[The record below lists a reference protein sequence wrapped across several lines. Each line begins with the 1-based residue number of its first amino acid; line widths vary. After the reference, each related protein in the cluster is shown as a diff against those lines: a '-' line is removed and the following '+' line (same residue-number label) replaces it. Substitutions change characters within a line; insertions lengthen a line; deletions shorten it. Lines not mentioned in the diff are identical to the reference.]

1 MPENKAAIDEKL
13 NELIALL
20 AKSEVSEDTANTLRK
35 RFDTALNNS
44 SANSDND
51 FSIRLSVDNKA
62 AKRVVRGQ
70 LLSRIVLILISL
82 VMITMGLAMII
93 MPAPSVF
100 EMYTIFYFTKD
111 DGITLMDLIS
121 LLVVLAG
128 VFFLIKSIY
137 RPAKK

>member
-1 MPENKAAIDEKL
+1 MRENKAAIDEKL

-20 AKSEVSEDTANTLRK
+20 ANSEVSEDTANTLRK

-82 VMITMGLAMII
+82 VMITMGLAMDHY
-93 MPAPSVF
+93 AC
-100 EMYTIFYFTKD
+100 TICF
-111 DGITLMDLIS
+111 
-121 LLVVLAG
+121 
-128 VFFLIKSIY
+128 
-137 RPAKK
+137 

>member
-13 NELIALL
+13 NELVALL

-35 RFDTALNNS
+35 RFDTALGS
-44 SANSDND
+44 LSVHTEND

-128 VFFLIKSIY
+128 VYFLIKSIY